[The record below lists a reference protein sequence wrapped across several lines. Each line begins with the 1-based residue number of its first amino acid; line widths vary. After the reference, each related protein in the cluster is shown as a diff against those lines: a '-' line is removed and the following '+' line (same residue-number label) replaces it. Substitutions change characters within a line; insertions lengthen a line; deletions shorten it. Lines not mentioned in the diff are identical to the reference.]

1 MRFYVP
7 SRPVR
12 YAMVLTHTLRS
23 RLNDIDVDLTGVERS
38 ISDKVEAM
46 SAKIEALETRLAEY
60 EETINGPDN
69 EVVRQAEPADQKPKA
84 KAKAKPRAKSKAKK

>member
-23 RLNDIDVDLTGVERS
+23 RLDDIDVDLTRIASSEAMKKVERS
-38 ISDKVEAM
+38 IADKVDAM

-60 EETINGPDN
+60 EEGINGPS
-69 EVVRQAEPADQKPKA
+69 EKPKA
-84 KAKAKPRAKSKAKK
+84 KAKSKARPKRKASK

>member
-23 RLNDIDVDLTGVERS
+23 RLDDIDVDLTGVERS
-38 ISDKVEAM
+38 IADKVDAM

-60 EETINGPDN
+60 EEGINGPS
-69 EVVRQAEPADQKPKA
+69 EKPKA
-84 KAKAKPRAKSKAKK
+84 KAKSKARPKRKASK